1 MVRDVIVTMAKQ
13 EYQLSQRDRACFVSL
28 NISLSY
34 SRSLK
39 VIRND
44 TPKYGTCVLISTCVY
59 LVPFLI
65 YSTWSNGV

>member
-39 VIRND
+39 VIRN
-44 TPKYGTCVLISTCVY
+44 
-59 LVPFLI
+59 
-65 YSTWSNGV
+65 